1 VLSEAA
7 ITKEIAGRLA
17 VQCSHVCMTQRR
29 GTNNPRWQKNVVNIF
44 NSFSIFRNEIPSFPE
59 KK

>member
-1 VLSEAA
+1 
-7 ITKEIAGRLA
+7 
-17 VQCSHVCMTQRR
+17 MTQRR

-44 NSFSIFRNEIPSFPE
+44 NSFNTFRNEVPSFPE